1 MDKYYKPK
9 CPRCDSADTRARESK
24 TVLFC
29 RRCGYSAH
37 WRQFFPGTKEREE
50 VKKLFKTGK
59 LEGKE
64 VISVNEKQ
72 MKEANSARDKYS

>member
-1 MDKYYKPK
+1 MWEGDDFMKPN
-9 CPRCDSADTRARESK
+9 CPRCNSTELRAKKEGSLI
-24 TVLFC
+24 TC

-50 VKKLFKTGK
+50 VKKLFKIGK

-64 VISVNEKQ
+64 TIPVNEKQ
-72 MKEANSARDKYS
+72 MKEAK